1 MAGIPTLFPKPRQ
14 PPRPRRILSI
24 WLPSLA
30 IDRWQA
36 GAPPDLADKPVALP
50 VALIADSAHGPR
62 IVAVNRPANAAGLAA
77 AMRLA
82 DARGLCP
89 MLQAVPHDAAGDR
102 GWIEA
107 LALWAQRWGP
117 LTAIDGPDAV
127 LVDISG
133 AAHLFGSETVIC
145 ATVIDDLARRGFA
158 ARTGIA
164 ATPGAA
170 WAMSHHTA
178 APGIVPEDANPLDR
192 LGPLPVAALR
202 LDEDMLLL
210 LRRLGL
216 KRIADLT
223 GIGREALAR
232 RFRGRRLAQGN
243 PLIRLDQ
250 LLGYTPEPVLPMVAQ
265 AMPLVQRRLVEPLLH
280 RPLLDQVMA
289 DLTHDLARQLEGRRL
304 GARRVHLRA
313 WRVDGDR
320 IERRIE
326 LASATRDPSHILRL
340 FSTRLDDV
348 DAGFGIDQ
356 VQLLCPWVE
365 PLVLTQADLT
375 GDDTRGIGIEA
386 FVDRIVAR
394 LGHYAISRPVAHA
407 SHMPERSQRW
417 TAPLD
422 VATSTQHILPLYARP
437 LKLLDRPEPISVLY
451 ATPEG
456 LPRNFRWRERVH
468 EIMQVEGPERIS
480 PEWWREKST
489 ARLRDYYQ
497 IEDDTGA
504 RYWIYRH
511 GSLRDGRGGLPD
523 WYLQG
528 LFG

>member
-1 MAGIPTLFPKPRQ
+1 MTGISTI
-14 PPRPRRILSI
+14 PPNPERSSRPRRILSI

-36 GAPPDLADKPVALP
+36 GAPPDLHKKP
-50 VALIADSAHGPR
+50 VALIADSARGPR
-62 IVAVNRPANAAGLAA
+62 IVAVNSVAAAAGIAA

-89 MLQAVPHDAAGDR
+89 ALQAVPHDADADR
-102 GWIEA
+102 KWIEA

-117 LTAIDGPDAV
+117 LTTLDGFDAV
-127 LVDISG
+127 LVDTSG
-133 AAHLFGSETVIC
+133 AAHLFAGEEAMCTVAI
-145 ATVIDDLARRGFA
+145 AELTRRGFF

-164 ATPGAA
+164 GTPGAA
-170 WAMSHHTA
+170 WAMSHYA
-178 APGIVPEDANPLDR
+178 VAPGIAPEDADPLDR

-202 LDEDMLLL
+202 LDEDMLVL

-216 KRIADLT
+216 KRIADLA
-223 GIGREALAR
+223 GIGRDALAR
-232 RFRGRRLAQGN
+232 RFRDRRSAQSN

-250 LLGYTPEPVLPMVAQ
+250 LLGRTPEPVLPMAAQ
-265 AMPLVQRRLVEPLLH
+265 VMPLVQRRLVEPILH
-280 RPLLDQVMA
+280 RFLLDQVLA
-289 DLTHDLARQLEGRRL
+289 DLAHDLARLLEGRRL

-326 LASATRDPSHILRL
+326 LASATRDPAHILRL
-340 FSTRLDDV
+340 FATRLDDI

-356 VQLLCPWVE
+356 MQLLCPWTE
-365 PLVLTQADLT
+365 PFVLTQTDLT
-375 GDDTRGIGIEA
+375 GTDKRGIGIEA
-386 FVDRIVAR
+386 FVDRIVSR
-394 LGHYAISRPVAHA
+394 LGHQAISRPVANA

-417 TAPLD
+417 VMPL
-422 VATSTQHILPLYARP
+422 AITQPAQPALPLYTRP
-437 LKLLDRPEPISVLY
+437 LKLLDKAEPISVLY

-456 LPRNFRWRERVH
+456 LPRNFRWRNKVH
-468 EIMQVEGPERIS
+468 EIVLVEGPERIA

-489 ARLRDYYQ
+489 ARLRDYYR
-497 IEDDTGA
+497 IEDTTGA

-511 GSLRDGRGGLPD
+511 GTLRDGRGGLPD

-528 LFG
+528 VFG

>member
-1 MAGIPTLFPKPRQ
+1 MTGISTISPTSERSF
-14 PPRPRRILSI
+14 RPRRVLSI

-36 GAPPDLADKPVALP
+36 SAPPDLREKPVS
-50 VALIADSAHGPR
+50 LIADSAHGPR
-62 IVAVNRPANAAGLAA
+62 IVAVNHLAGSAGVAA

-89 MLQAVPHDAAGDR
+89 SLQSVPHDADGDR
-102 GWIEA
+102 KWIET

-117 LTAIDGPDAV
+117 LTALDGSDAV
-127 LVDISG
+127 LVDTTG
-133 AAHLFGSETVIC
+133 AAHLFAGEEAMCTVVV
-145 ATVIDDLARRGFA
+145 AELARRGFA

-170 WAMSHHTA
+170 WAMSHYAA
-178 APGIVPEDANPLDR
+178 APGIAPENTDPLDR
-192 LGPLPVAALR
+192 LGPLPIAALR
-202 LDEDMLLL
+202 LDADILVL

-216 KRIADLT
+216 KRITDLA
-223 GIGREALAR
+223 GIDRDALAR
-232 RFRGRRLAQGN
+232 RFRGRRSAHSN

-250 LLGYTPEPVLPMVAQ
+250 LLGRTPEPVLPMVAQ
-265 AMPLVQRRLVEPLLH
+265 AMPLVQRRLLDPILH
-280 RPLLDQVMA
+280 RSLLDQVLG
-289 DLTHDLARQLEGRRL
+289 DLAHDLARLLEGRRL
-304 GARRVHLRA
+304 GARRVNLRA

-326 LASATRDPSHILRL
+326 LASATCDPAHILRL
-340 FSTRLDDV
+340 FAPRLDDV

-356 VQLLCPWVE
+356 MQLLCLWVE
-365 PLVLTQADLT
+365 PLVLTQVDLT
-375 GDDTRGIGIEA
+375 GDDKRGIGIEA

-394 LGHYAISRPVAHA
+394 LGHQAISHPVAHA
-407 SHMPERSQRW
+407 SHMPERSQSW
-417 TAPLD
+417 TTPLE
-422 VATSTQHILPLYARP
+422 VATSAQSVLPLYARP

-456 LPRNFRWRERVH
+456 LPRNFRWRNKVH
-468 EIMQVEGPERIS
+468 EIVQVEGPERIA

-489 ARLRDYYQ
+489 ARLRDYYR

-504 RYWIYRH
+504 RYWVYRH

-528 LFG
+528 VFG